1 MIRLRTDPHDR
12 ASIIS
17 AMASLD
23 RRAHPPQPAR
33 SDDSNDLAKSYY
45 SLVRSALGAG
55 VPGGWASDHYEETLH
70 FTGWNYIAGHVTALQ
85 SAGATVEV
93 SRPAGSV
100 DAWSG
105 KGFRKKFPRV
115 GKHSGRERY
124 FQVVRE
130 CRLAKS
136 HEQDQLEERE
146 VMPEEFGLV
155 KLVNRPNP
163 SQSGGHLRYEIS
175 VQLSQ
180 TGTALVVKIPNRFG
194 KTVELYTVPTCLM
207 TPRPPSTQFPRGA
220 YYVSPAATRTNW
232 ADDSFVTMVG
242 YQRLAGT
249 TIDMRDLI
257 KISFPHPLW
266 KDEGYSAMAAGAL
279 WTDSSEQI
287 DRARFMKMM
296 NQADPS
302 LIVTPPQD
310 VNPNDNEIARVM
322 HQMATNWAGAKNA
335 GKIAV
340 APGGS
345 EITTVGTNPKDMDFS
360 NGFDQ
365 LGNAI
370 MGLHGVPLIAAGI
383 TAGGS
388 YAAFYAALKQFI
400 TLTVQPRLDWIAE
413 ELTYQLAEQYGDGL
427 MIRLIAAS
435 VDDPQVLE
443 SQLATDISARSIK
456 KNEVRQLR
464 GLEPVDDGDVW
475 VGETFT
481 ESVRVNSP
489 DATPGADKASND
501 RSTGISTGQDAP
513 RSPAQHFEG
522 VRAAGSPQIGK
533 SLKRLEKRVAKLAEL
548 LNAKQKKTRPRP
560 GRVSKLPK
568 AIAQRLKGLESI
580 QQNFGRLESLIKA
593 APDPILRQ
601 TIKDAAAET
610 DTDPTEAEK
619 QSGGYKKG
627 RFRWNGLQ
635 IVIENPK
642 GSVRRGRDDNGRSW
656 EQKMGAHYGYLS
668 RTEGADGDHLDV
680 FIGSMPESEAIFVV
694 DQVQPGGVFNEHK
707 AVIGAI
713 NEDEAREIYLSCYQD
728 GWRGLGAITAMT
740 LEQFKA
746 WAMSRPTDPL
756 ALPATFMKSWRET
769 RGHESQERSSGF
781 SGLAKAMELAG
792 SHLWNGGSEGRNY
805 P

>member
-1 MIRLRTDPHDR
+1 MIRRTDLHDR
-12 ASIIS
+12 AATIS

-23 RRAHPPQPAR
+23 RANQKPPQSGDFAT
-33 SDDSNDLAKSYY
+33 LAKGYY
-45 SLVRSALGAG
+45 GMIRSALGAA
-55 VPGGWASDHYEETLH
+55 VPGGWAADHYEETLH
-70 FTGWNYIAGHVTALQ
+70 FTGWNYIAGHVTGLQ
-85 SAGATVEV
+85 CAGATVEV
-93 SRPAGSV
+93 SRPMGTV

-105 KGFRKKFPRV
+105 KTIRKSIPR
-115 GKHSGRERY
+115 HTGRQRY
-124 FQVVRE
+124 FSP
-130 CRLAKS
+130 LAKS

-146 VMPEEFGLV
+146 ILPEKFGLT
-155 KLVNRPNP
+155 KLLNRPNP

-266 KDEGYSAMAAGAL
+266 KDEGYSALAAGAL

-287 DRARFMKMM
+287 DRTRFSKMQ

-302 LIVTPPQD
+302 IIVTPPKD
-310 VNPNDNEIARVM
+310 VNPTDNEIARVM
-322 HQMATNWAGAKNA
+322 HLMTTNWAGAKNA

-345 EITTVGTNPKDMDFS
+345 EIEQVGVSPRDMDFGA
-360 NGFDQ
+360 GFTQ
-365 LGNAI
+365 LRDAI
-370 MGLHGVPLIAAGI
+370 MGMHGVPLIAAGI
-383 TAGGS
+383 TDGGS

-400 TLTVQPRLDWIAE
+400 TLTVQPKLDWIAE
-413 ELTYQLAEQYGDGL
+413 ELTYQLGEHYGDGL
-427 MIRLIAAS
+427 MVRLIAAS

-456 KNEVRQLR
+456 KNELRQLR
-464 GLEPVDDGDVW
+464 GQSPDPEGDVW
-475 VGETFT
+475 VGETLS
-481 ESVRVNSP
+481 ESVRVTN
-489 DATPGADKASND
+489 DAAGNPAALAGGSTGSDE
-501 RSTGISTGQDAP
+501 RSTGIATGQEAP
-513 RSPAQHFEG
+513 KSPAQHFQG
-522 VRAAGSPQIGK
+522 VQDAIAPKIGK
-533 SLKRLEKRVAKLAEL
+533 ALDRLEKRVASLAKLV
-548 LNAKQKKTRPRP
+548 KS
-560 GRVSKLPK
+560 GRKRKRTGNETENLRATKLPD
-568 AIAQRLKGLESI
+568 AIAARLKGFESI
-580 QQNFGRLESLIKA
+580 QHNLGRLESLIKA

-601 TIKDAAAET
+601 RIKEAAAET
-610 DTDPTEAEK
+610 NTNPSEAEK

-642 GSVRRGRDDNGRSW
+642 GSIRSGIGEDGREWS
-656 EQKMGAHYGYLS
+656 QKMGAHYGYLS
-668 RTEGADGDHLDV
+668 RTEGADGDHIDV
-680 FIGSMPESEAIFVV
+680 FVGPTPESEVIFVV
-694 DQVQPGGVFNEHK
+694 DQVQRGGEFDEHK

-713 NEDEAREIYLSCYQD
+713 SEDEAREIYLSCYED
-728 GWRGLGAITAMT
+728 GWRGLKAITAMT
-740 LEQFKA
+740 LEQFKV
-746 WAMSRPTDPL
+746 WAMSEPKEPL
-756 ALPATFMKSWRET
+756 AIPATFVKSWRDSAGEDQPT
-769 RGHESQERSSGF
+769 SAGF
-781 SGLAKAMELAG
+781 GNLTKAMELAG
-792 SHLWNGGSEGRNY
+792 SHLWNGESHGRNY